1 MKRISADLRQSLG
14 EEYRY
19 RCCYCLTTE
28 ANTGIPMTV
37 DHIVPA
43 SQGGETTPAN
53 LCLACYR
60 CNEFKADQTE
70 AEDPLTGE
78 VVPIFNPRTQVWAE
92 HFAWNSD
99 GTRII
104 GLTATGRAAIVALR
118 MNDELRVNARRRWV
132 SVGWHPPSD

>member
-1 MKRISADLRQSLG
+1 MRIPPSMRQKLA
-14 EEYRY
+14 EECRH
-19 RCCYCLTTE
+19 RCSYCLMTE

-37 DHIVPA
+37 DHITPV
-43 SQGGETTPAN
+43 SKGGETSPAN

-78 VVPIFNPRTQVWAE
+78 IVPLFNPRTQAWAE
-92 HFAWNSD
+92 HFVWSPD

-104 GLTATGRAAIVALR
+104 GLTAIGRATVVALQ
-118 MNDELRVNARRRWV
+118 MNDALRVAARQRWV
-132 SVGWHPPSD
+132 SVGWHPPNGL